1 MLYFLTISFFFD
13 FALAVD
19 FNFLF
24 YESDVDYPYL
34 LVKALYT
41 HILYTHILHTHILH
55 THILYTHMAYST
67 LYNKKVKPKSRYDLN
82 SSKFKYFVI
91 RHKLKCDFFGS
102 RSI

>member
-1 MLYFLTISFFFD
+1 MRVMLIILT
-13 FALAVD
+13 VHR
-19 FNFLF
+19 
-24 YESDVDYPYL
+24 
-34 LVKALYT
+34 LYT
-41 HILYTHILHTHILH
+41 HILYTHILHTHVLHTHILH

-102 RSI
+102 RSIWIDETIHRCDFSNVSSE